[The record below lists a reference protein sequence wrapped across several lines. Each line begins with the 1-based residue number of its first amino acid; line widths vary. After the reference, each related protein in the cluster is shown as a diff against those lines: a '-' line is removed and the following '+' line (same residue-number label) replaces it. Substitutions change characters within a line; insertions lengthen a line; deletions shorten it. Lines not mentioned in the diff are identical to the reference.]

1 MVNLNACLRPAEPAD
16 QKDIANLIY
25 FEPYVHR
32 HLDWRS
38 PLDWLGQPEYWVLEQ
53 GPNIAAVLACPPD
66 PPGIAWIR
74 LFGHTHH
81 VVSEAAWQTLWQLAR
96 HEIIEKRGCM
106 AAAITLQGWFRELL
120 HSSGFEVTQK
130 IVVLDYIPRQ
140 QDARPNS
147 PVPIR
152 PMQEKD
158 LPAVAA
164 LDAEA
169 FLPIWQN
176 SQDALQMAFYQTGLA
191 TVIEENGNILGYQI
205 STISPLGI
213 HLARLAVHPN
223 QQGRG
228 FGIALVQDLLYYA
241 AQHML
246 GRITVNTQA
255 SNQPSLSLYKKL
267 GFRPTGEEYPVYTLN
282 AFANFVS

>member
-1 MVNLNACLRPAEPAD
+1 MVNLNTCLRPAQPAD
-16 QKDIANLIY
+16 QKDIANLLY

-38 PLDWLGQPEYWVLEQ
+38 PLDWLGQPEYWVIEQ
-53 GPNIAAVLACPPD
+53 GPNIDAVLACPPD

-74 LFGHTHH
+74 LFGHTHNIDRK
-81 VVSEAAWQTLWQLAR
+81 AAWQTLWQLAR
-96 HEIIEKRGCM
+96 YEIIEKRGCM
-106 AAAITLQGWFRELL
+106 AAAITLQDWFRKLL
-120 HSSGFEVTQK
+120 QSSGFERTQK
-130 IVVLDYIPRQ
+130 IVVLDYTPSQ
-140 QDARPNS
+140 HHASQNS
-147 PVPIR
+147 PLPIR

-164 LDAEA
+164 LDAESFA
-169 FLPIWQN
+169 PIWQN
-176 SQDALQMAFYQTGLA
+176 SQDALQTAFYQTGLA
-191 TVIEENGNILGYQI
+191 TVMEDNGTIIGYQI
-205 STISPLGI
+205 STASPFGI

-228 FGIALVQDLLYYA
+228 YGLALTQDLLHYA
-241 AQHML
+241 AQRML

-267 GFRPTGEEYPVYTLN
+267 GFRQTGEEYPVYTLN